1 LQDICKASHPSFGD
15 NLNNQLIGILSHCG
29 VPTQVFGEL
38 LLQDLHKYLG
48 IVNELLDQPLRLRE
62 WIADLGGIYN
72 IRCNG
77 AEEYNDSQTGETAS
91 QEPGCITYDSQ
102 GTGVP
107 TMKEENCVKL
117 LEAGFLPTSNR
128 YLREKLKMVISTA
141 CAKIS
146 EKLHISIAKSST
158 LMCIADDLGVLEQDE
173 VSIRFGKPFLDEET
187 GRYSSLITG
196 DVLVARV
203 TQFFNVLC

>member
-1 LQDICKASHPSFGD
+1 
-15 NLNNQLIGILSHCG
+15 LIGILSHCG
-29 VPTQVFGEL
+29 VPTQVFQDL
-38 LLQDLHKYLG
+38 LLQYLHKRLG
-48 IVNELLDQPLRLRE
+48 VVNELLDQPLQLRE

-77 AEEYNDSQTGETAS
+77 VEEYNDSATGEKAS

-102 GTGVP
+102 GVP

-128 YLREKLKMVISTA
+128 YLREKLKSVISKA
-141 CAKIS
+141 C
-146 EKLHISIAKSST
+146 EKVSDKMHISIAKSST
-158 LMCIADDLGVLEQDE
+158 MICIADDLGILEEDQ
-173 VSIRFGKPFLDEET
+173 VSIQFGKPFLDEET
-187 GRYSSLITG
+187 GRYSSYIEG

-203 TQFFNVLC
+203 LGSFIFIL